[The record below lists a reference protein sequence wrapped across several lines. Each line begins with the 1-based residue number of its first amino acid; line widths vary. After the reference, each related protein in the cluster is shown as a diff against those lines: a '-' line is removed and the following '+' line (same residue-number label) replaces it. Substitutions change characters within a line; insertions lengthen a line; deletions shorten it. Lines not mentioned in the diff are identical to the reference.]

1 MNGNQQQEKPPEKPS
16 VAKEVAVG
24 VAKKGIKAGAKRVG
38 LKLAAKLG
46 LKAAFAGL
54 SGGTSLLL
62 TEVAPRLLKGIKKGL
77 TKIHDFI
84 FGKRDKRESTA
95 ILGGLT
101 FLGGVLLSSMP
112 LMVIGGIT
120 GVGAVISLVGAAA
133 LGTSVASFFT
143 AVALVI
149 TSSVA
154 AVSSW
159 LIVAI
164 ITIPFL
170 IAFILFII
178 NAGAYVVPRS
188 PVGDISF
195 VGIPADCTTEKLPVS
210 FSNATTSSI
219 ASRAWEIT
227 ADLYQGFWC
236 FWNRSPDDFPGDV
249 VLYPPSY
256 PQLFNETLFA
266 QNPFPTR
273 NEVAND
279 ASNLF
284 WCTQLVVISYQETG
298 TPIAV
303 VYRSD
308 LMKNDFI
315 NRGKFTP
322 SYSATPSN
330 VPPGSVVFFRVQS
343 GPPRTNHVGIVHHIV
358 GIDAINYVQSN
369 APAKEGA
376 LTFDSDGVGVQD
388 LPGII
393 VEGFGTP

>member
-84 FGKRDKRESTA
+84 FGKRDKRQSTA

-164 ITIPFL
+164 IAVPLL

-210 FSNATTSSI
+210 F
-219 ASRAWEIT
+219 
-227 ADLYQGFWC
+227 
-236 FWNRSPDDFPGDV
+236 
-249 VLYPPSY
+249 
-256 PQLFNETLFA
+256 
-266 QNPFPTR
+266 
-273 NEVAND
+273 
-279 ASNLF
+279 
-284 WCTQLVVISYQETG
+284 
-298 TPIAV
+298 
-303 VYRSD
+303 
-308 LMKNDFI
+308 
-315 NRGKFTP
+315 
-322 SYSATPSN
+322 
-330 VPPGSVVFFRVQS
+330 
-343 GPPRTNHVGIVHHIV
+343 
-358 GIDAINYVQSN
+358 
-369 APAKEGA
+369 
-376 LTFDSDGVGVQD
+376 
-388 LPGII
+388 
-393 VEGFGTP
+393 